1 MVNPP
6 VVKENENELGT
17 VSVNAKMVR
26 TLPASIVIQ
35 CFLEDK
41 AHSSRLGKD
50 VRDGLL
56 QMILKIDKVVTKR
69 FIDVDEIPKPK
80 AESKDDEASA
90 SKKRKLTAVLLT
102 ERQLGFN
109 SQGEM
114 RLL

>member
-1 MVNPP
+1 MSVVNP
-6 VVKENENELGT
+6 VKENENELDT
-17 VSVNAKMVR
+17 VSINTKMVR